1 VFFAENKAITMPGFD
16 LIKSVVLS
24 WQVIAVTFAFII
36 YWSIVSAIV
45 RPRRKK
51 AVVQKSPKTM
61 KRPAEQKEFDKN
73 IDTSNLG
80 LE

>member
-1 VFFAENKAITMPGFD
+1 MPGFD
-16 LIKSVVLS
+16 LIKNVVLS

-45 RPRRKK
+45 RPRRKRV
-51 AVVQKSPKTM
+51 VVQKTQKAR
-61 KRPAEQKEFDKN
+61 KRPAEKKELDKN
-73 IDTSNLG
+73 IDTGGLG